1 MEISNQTTENLFD
14 NAIVMEQ
21 LESRL
26 ELATTS
32 SKITITFEF

>member
-26 ELATTS
+26 ELASTS
-32 SKITITFEF
+32 SKLTIEFEF

>member
-1 MEISNQTTENLFD
+1 MEISNPTTENLFD

-32 SKITITFEF
+32 SKITIVIEF